1 MFARE
6 VLADPLKLEP
16 RWLRVPA
23 AVTYSGISRAKLFVL
38 MAEGQIKS
46 ASITSAG
53 KSRGIRV
60 IDRLSIDKFLSS
72 LTREAANK

>member
-23 AVTYSGISRAKLFVL
+23 AVNYSGISRAKLFVL
-38 MAEGQIKS
+38 MAEGRIKS

-53 KSRGIRV
+53 KNRGIRV
-60 IDRLSIDKFLSS
+60 VDRLSIDKFLSS

>member
-6 VLADPLKLEP
+6 VLEDPLKLEP

-23 AVTYSGISRAKLFVL
+23 AVSYSGISRAKLFLL

-53 KSRGIRV
+53 KRRGIRI

-72 LTREAANK
+72 LSKEGIK